1 MTMSI
6 SLATPSPGGSE
17 AFTLAAW
24 NIRCRRNGGLS
35 SAAKGLAQMGVSLAI
50 LMETK
55 VTDDHHPCL
64 ASGYKILVLKAAS
77 HNRGGVALLSKENC
91 GNYEVELAH
100 IVMPNLLTFQLVTGV
115 KQFYCM

>member
-1 MTMSI
+1 MTILI
-6 SLATPSPGGSE
+6 SLATPSLGGSG

-24 NIRCRRNGGLS
+24 NIRCGRDGGLS
-35 SAAKGLAQMGVSLAI
+35 SAAKGLAQIGVSLAI

-64 ASGYKILVLKAAS
+64 ASGYNILVLKAAS
-77 HNRGGVALLSKENC
+77 HNQGGIALLPKEYC
-91 GNYEVELAH
+91 GDYEVELAR
-100 IVMPNLLTFQLVTGV
+100 ITMPNLLTFQLVTGN